1 MNEAGLWQTEEG
13 RGGGESPLKATWDEK
28 AELVFSRLTP
38 GGRVVQAEGTTD
50 VGVKAG
56 TGPGDGRS
64 ERFGWS
70 WRMNWWEE
78 VTMESRAEA
87 GAPSRPKRL
96 LSGTNKQERLT
107 EAPLEDFH
115 CISNSL

>member
-1 MNEAGLWQTEEG
+1 MRVL
-13 RGGGESPLKATWDEK
+13 K

-38 GGRVVQAEGTTD
+38 GGRVVQAEGTT
-50 VGVKAG
+50 GRGCKSRHW
-56 TGPGDGRS
+56 PGDGRS

-87 GAPSRPKRL
+87 GTIQAQKAVVWD
-96 LSGTNKQERLT
+96 KQAGKAHRG
-107 EAPLEDFH
+107 ALEDFH